1 MNARGKLNQAYL
13 NGALVVAIM
22 AGSVTQSA
30 AVFLLVFFFGV
41 ASSLGDG
48 GIRMTCRGA
57 SRAGQ
62 MRRRR

>member
-30 AVFLLVFFFGV
+30 SVFLLVLGAV
-41 ASSLGDG
+41 LISSLQDG
-48 GIRMTCRGA
+48 SIRMHSRGPA
-57 SRAGQ
+57 RPNRVS
-62 MRRRR
+62 RRR